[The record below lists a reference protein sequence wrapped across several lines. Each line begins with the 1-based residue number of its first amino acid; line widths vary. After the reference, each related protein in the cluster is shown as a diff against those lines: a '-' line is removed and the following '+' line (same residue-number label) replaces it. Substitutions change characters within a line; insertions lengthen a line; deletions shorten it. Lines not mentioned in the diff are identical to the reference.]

1 MSESAEITRSKFPLF
16 GVWEASLGGGTERN
30 LAFTPAP
37 TFGGMAQLGRAS
49 HCPCEGHGFKPRCPR
64 QSKQTKQMEAIK
76 LFLITLTAFIVIVL
90 GGIATIA
97 AMVLIGT
104 PA

>member
-1 MSESAEITRSKFPLF
+1 
-16 GVWEASLGGGTERN
+16 
-30 LAFTPAP
+30 
-37 TFGGMAQLGRAS
+37 
-49 HCPCEGHGFKPRCPR
+49 
-64 QSKQTKQMEAIK
+64 MEAIK

>member
-1 MSESAEITRSKFPLF
+1 MERPSPALLVS
-16 GVWEASLGGGTERN
+16 GGGVT
-30 LAFTPAP
+30 
-37 TFGGMAQLGRAS
+37 TFWGYGSVGRAS

-76 LFLITLTAFIVIVL
+76 LFLYFLTGLIAVALV
-90 GGIATIA
+90 GATIA